1 MKIEKWR
8 AFLKVVAGRE
18 EKCKYLN
25 EAIRVM
31 ETRELVSEIEWEREE
46 SAQRREKANKRA
58 NKSTREAKKDQER

>member
-1 MKIEKWR
+1 MVEK
-8 AFLKVVAGRE
+8 

-31 ETRELVSEIEWEREE
+31 ETREPVIERVW

-58 NKSTREAKKDQER
+58 NKSTRKKEKIHGR